1 MQIKTWHK
9 VAFFVSIG
17 AFVLYVQ
24 RDRLVK
30 AGKFIKDKF
39 GELISGIA
47 SPWVGVEEIGNNQ
60 AFGNKVFEAMMEQ
73 VGWNS
78 SDQWCMYFAKAVH
91 YEAFKDNPTEQAK
104 INKILGGSSQR
115 SFTNAQNDTTN
126 TYTTSLIP
134 KVGDIVIFQ
143 HKNSPSTGHAGVVV
157 KVNNDS
163 TIDTIEGNTS
173 ANNISDGEFV
183 ARKKRTSVIG
193 KSIGGDLA
201 LRGFIRK
208 LNV

>member
-47 SPWVGVEEIGNNQ
+47 SQWVGVEEIGNNQ
-60 AFGNKVFEAMMEQ
+60 AFGNKVFESMMEQ

-78 SDQWCMYFAKAVH
+78 YDQWCMYFAKAVH
-91 YEAFKDNPTEQAK
+91 YQAFKDNPTEQAK
-104 INKILGGSSQR
+104 INKILGGSTQR
-115 SFTNAQNDTTN
+115 SFTNAQNDTTK
-126 TYTTSLIP
+126 TYTTSLTP

-143 HKNSPSTGHAGVVV
+143 RKNSPSIGHAGIVV
-157 KVNNDS
+157 KVNNDN

-173 ANNISDGEFV
+173 ATNISDGEFV

-201 LRGFIRK
+201 VRGFIRK

>member
-9 VAFFVSIG
+9 VALYVSVG

-24 RDRLVK
+24 RERLFK
-30 AGKFIKDKF
+30 AGKYIKQKF

-47 SPWVGVEEIGNNQ
+47 SQWVGVEEIGNNQ

-143 HKNSPSTGHAGVVV
+143 HKNSPSTGHAGIVV

-193 KSIGGDLA
+193 KSIGD
-201 LRGFIRK
+201 RK
-208 LNV
+208 SVV

>member
-9 VAFFVSIG
+9 VALYVSVG

-24 RDRLVK
+24 RDRLFK
-30 AGKFIKDKF
+30 AGRYIKQKF

-47 SPWVGVEEIGNNQ
+47 SQWVGVEEIGNNQ
-60 AFGNKVFEAMMEQ
+60 AFGNDVFQAMMKQ
-73 VGWNS
+73 VGWRS
-78 SDQWCMYFAKAVH
+78 TDQWCMYFAKAVH
-91 YEAFKDNPTEQAK
+91 YQAFKDNPTEQAK
-104 INKILGGSSQR
+104 INKILGGSTQLSYA
-115 SFTNAQNDTTN
+115 NAEKDTTN
-126 TYTTSLIP
+126 TYTTSLTP
-134 KVGDIVIFQ
+134 KVGDIVIFRR
-143 HKNSPSTGHAGVVV
+143 KNSPSTGHAGIVV
-157 KVNNDS
+157 KVNNDN

-173 ANNISDGEFV
+173 DSNIRDGEFV

-201 LRGFIRK
+201 VRGFIRK